1 MAKEQIA
8 VAELVLNMILGK
20 TGGTR
25 ADYFPQKPDFPFDAP
40 YEQAFERATPES
52 QGISS
57 NLFAALL
64 RELDV
69 SKDTEMHHFMALR
82 HGRVIC
88 ECNFAPYPK
97 GMWHVT
103 HSMCKSI
110 TGMAIGMLV
119 EEGKLKLDE
128 NIYDIFSEHVNVLSK
143 IFRPVITVEHLL
155 TMTSGVTFNESGIVS
170 GNDWLGSF
178 LNSPVN
184 GKPGTEF
191 QYNSLNTYVLS
202 AIVTKR
208 TGETLTEYLT
218 PRLFEPLGITKYYWE
233 TCPKGITKGGWGLF
247 ICTEDMAKLG
257 QLYLQ
262 KGNWKGRQLI
272 SEYWVEISTARHQKT
287 QNDTYGYG
295 YQLWMEQRPGSF
307 EYNGMLGQNVVIYPD
322 MDMVLVTNAGNKE
335 LFQDCI
341 MLNIIRK
348 YFPADYHPAEILPE
362 DHLSYGLLKRLC
374 GELENGK
381 NNTPVSSGFR
391 ESSLLGGWKRNT
403 ASRRNNSVRK
413 YSYRTSVPA
422 DFPSG
427 YRSFMQAI
435 SGRTYVMEKQHIG
448 IAPLFIQVF
457 HNNMT
462 DGITKISFK
471 YDEGIFYVS
480 FNEGDVVHRL
490 SVGFRKAANGCVDL
504 HGEHYLV
511 ATLGEFTRDENCTPV
526 LKLEITFI
534 EECVKRKAHIFFHED
549 NEIEIRWNETPGR
562 KMILAGLNS
571 ITEELSGNF
580 LYNSLLGDNNITTE
594 LLHRLMEQTIEPV
607 VWGQAEEPTKEDAIE
622 IMDFTDSTGDV
633 NVSDMAFTDAET
645 GNFEE

>member
-25 ADYFPQKPDFPFDAP
+25 VDYFPQKPDFPFDAV
-40 YEQAFERATPES
+40 YEQAFVRATPES

-57 NLFAALL
+57 DLFAALL
-64 RELDV
+64 RELNA

-82 HGRVIC
+82 HGKVIC

-97 GMWHVT
+97 GMWHIT

-110 TGMAIGMLV
+110 TGMAIGMLI
-119 EEGKLKLDE
+119 EEEKLKLDE
-128 NIYDIFSEHVNVLSK
+128 NIYDIFSDHINAFSK
-143 IFRPVITVEHLL
+143 IFRPVITVENLL

-178 LNSPVN
+178 LNASVN

-218 PRLFEPLGITKYYWE
+218 PRLFGPLGITKYYWE

-247 ICTEDMAKLG
+247 LCAEDMAKLG

-262 KGNWKGRQLI
+262 RGKWNGQQLV
-272 SEYWVEISTARHQKT
+272 SEYWIEISTARHLKT

-307 EYNGMLGQNVVIYPD
+307 EYNGMLGQNVIIYPD

-335 LFQDCI
+335 MFQDCI

-348 YFPADYHPAEILPE
+348 YFPVNYHPADVLPE
-362 DHLSYGLLKRLC
+362 NPLSYSLLKRLC
-374 GELENGK
+374 GELENGE
-381 NNTPVSSGFR
+381 NNNRST
-391 ESSLLGGWKRNT
+391 SLRRGWKRNVV
-403 ASRRNNSVRK
+403 SRRKHSDKK
-413 YSYRTSVPA
+413 YSYRISAAV
-422 DFPSG
+422 DRPSDHH
-427 YRSFMQAI
+427 SFMRAV
-435 SGRTYVMEKQHIG
+435 SGRTYVMEQQNIG
-448 IAPLFIQVF
+448 IAPLFVQVF

-462 DGITKISFK
+462 DGISEISFT
-471 YDEGIFYVS
+471 YDAGNFYVS
-480 FNEGDVVHRL
+480 FTEGEVIHKL
-490 SVGFRKAANGCVDL
+490 PVGFGRAADGCVDL

-511 ATLGEFTRDENCTPV
+511 ATLGEFARDENDIPV

-534 EECVKRKAHIFFHED
+534 EECVKRKVHIFYHED
-549 NEIEIRWNETPGR
+549 NGIEIRWNETPGK
-562 KMILAGLNS
+562 KMILAGLSS

-580 LYNSLLGDNNITTE
+580 LYNSLLGDHNITTE

-607 VWGQAEEPTKEDAIE
+607 VRGYLKKPEE
-622 IMDFTDSTGDV
+622 TDSIYPD
-633 NVSDMAFTDAET
+633 E
-645 GNFEE
+645 

>member
-25 ADYFPQKPDFPFDAP
+25 VDYFPQKPDFPFDAV
-40 YEQAFERATPES
+40 YEQAFVRATPES

-57 NLFAALL
+57 DLFAALL
-64 RELDV
+64 RELDA

-82 HGRVIC
+82 HGKVIC

-97 GMWHVT
+97 GMWHIT

-110 TGMAIGMLV
+110 TGMAIGMLI
-119 EEGKLKLDE
+119 EEEKLKLDE
-128 NIYDIFSEHVNVLSK
+128 NIYDIFSDHINAFSK
-143 IFRPVITVEHLL
+143 IFRPVITVENLL

-178 LNSPVN
+178 LNASVN
-184 GKPGTEF
+184 GKSGTEF

-218 PRLFEPLGITKYYWE
+218 PRLFGPLGITKYYWE

-247 ICTEDMAKLG
+247 LCAEDMAKLG

-262 KGNWKGRQLI
+262 RGKWNGQQLV
-272 SEYWVEISTARHQKT
+272 SEYWIEISTARHLKT

-307 EYNGMLGQNVVIYPD
+307 EYNGMLGQNVIIYPD

-335 LFQDCI
+335 MFQDCI

-348 YFPADYHPAEILPE
+348 YFPVNYHPADVLPE
-362 DHLSYGLLKRLC
+362 NPLSYSLLKRLC
-374 GELENGK
+374 GELENGE
-381 NNTPVSSGFR
+381 NNNRST
-391 ESSLLGGWKRNT
+391 SLRGRWKRNVV
-403 ASRRNNSVRK
+403 SRRKHSDKK
-413 YSYRTSVPA
+413 YSYRISAAV
-422 DFPSG
+422 DRPSDHH
-427 YRSFMQAI
+427 SFMRAV
-435 SGRTYVMEKQHIG
+435 SGRTYVMEQQNIG
-448 IAPLFIQVF
+448 IAPLFVQVF

-462 DGITKISFK
+462 DGISEISFT
-471 YDEGIFYVS
+471 YDAGNFYVS
-480 FNEGDVVHRL
+480 FTEGEVIHKL
-490 SVGFRKAANGCVDL
+490 PVGFGRAADGCVDL

-511 ATLGEFTRDENCTPV
+511 ATLGEFARDENDIPV

-534 EECVKRKAHIFFHED
+534 EECVKRKVHIFFHED
-549 NEIEIRWNETPGR
+549 NGIEIRWNETPGK
-562 KMILAGLNS
+562 KMILAGLSS

-580 LYNSLLGDNNITTE
+580 LYNSLLGDHNITTTE
-594 LLHRLMEQTIEPV
+594 LLHRLMEQTIEPAV
-607 VWGQAEEPTKEDAIE
+607 RGYLKSSKE
-622 IMDFTDSTGDV
+622 TDSID
-633 NVSDMAFTDAET
+633 TDE
-645 GNFEE
+645 

>member
-25 ADYFPQKPDFPFDAP
+25 VDYFPQKPDFPFDAV
-40 YEQAFERATPES
+40 YEQAFVRATPES

-57 NLFAALL
+57 DLFAALL
-64 RELDV
+64 RELDA

-82 HGRVIC
+82 HGKVIC

-97 GMWHVT
+97 GMWHIT

-110 TGMAIGMLV
+110 TGMAIGMLI
-119 EEGKLKLDE
+119 EEEKLKLDE
-128 NIYDIFSEHVNVLSK
+128 NIYDIFPDHINAFSK
-143 IFRPVITVEHLL
+143 IFRPVITVENLL

-178 LNSPVN
+178 LNASVN

-218 PRLFEPLGITKYYWE
+218 PRLFGPLGITKYYWE

-247 ICTEDMAKLG
+247 LCAEDMAKLG

-262 KGNWKGRQLI
+262 RGKWNGQQLV
-272 SEYWVEISTARHQKT
+272 SEYWIEISTARHLKT

-307 EYNGMLGQNVVIYPD
+307 EYNGMLGQNVIIYPD

-335 LFQDCI
+335 MFQDCI

-348 YFPADYHPAEILPE
+348 YFPVNYHPADVLPE
-362 DHLSYGLLKRLC
+362 NPLSYSLLKRLC
-374 GELENGK
+374 GELENGE
-381 NNTPVSSGFR
+381 NNNRST
-391 ESSLLGGWKRNT
+391 SLRGGWKRNVV
-403 ASRRNNSVRK
+403 SRRKHSDKK
-413 YSYRTSVPA
+413 YSYRISAAV
-422 DFPSG
+422 DRPSDHH
-427 YRSFMQAI
+427 SFMRAV
-435 SGRTYVMEKQHIG
+435 SGRTYVMEQQNIG
-448 IAPLFIQVF
+448 IAPLFVQVF

-462 DGITKISFK
+462 DGISEISFT
-471 YDEGIFYVS
+471 YDAGNFYVS
-480 FNEGDVVHRL
+480 FTEGEVIHKL
-490 SVGFRKAANGCVDL
+490 PVGFGRAADGCVDL

-511 ATLGEFTRDENCTPV
+511 ATLGEFARDENDIPV

-534 EECVKRKAHIFFHED
+534 EECVKRKTHIFFHED
-549 NEIEIRWNETPGR
+549 DKIEIRWNETPGK
-562 KMILAGLNS
+562 KMILAGLSS

-580 LYNSLLGDNNITTE
+580 LYNSLLGDHNITTE

-607 VWGQAEEPTKEDAIE
+607 VRGYLKRPE
-622 IMDFTDSTGDV
+622 
-633 NVSDMAFTDAET
+633 ET
-645 GNFEE
+645 GSIDTDE

>member
-25 ADYFPQKPDFPFDAP
+25 VDYFPQKPDFPFDAV
-40 YEQAFERATPES
+40 YEQAFVRATPES

-57 NLFAALL
+57 DLFAALL
-64 RELDV
+64 RELDT

-82 HGRVIC
+82 HGKVIC

-97 GMWHVT
+97 GMWHIT

-110 TGMAIGMLV
+110 TGMAIGMLI
-119 EEGKLKLDE
+119 EEEKLKLDE
-128 NIYDIFSEHVNVLSK
+128 NIYDIFPDHINAFSK
-143 IFRPVITVEHLL
+143 IFRPVITVENLL

-178 LNSPVN
+178 LNASVN

-218 PRLFEPLGITKYYWE
+218 PRLFGPLGITKYYWE

-247 ICTEDMAKLG
+247 LCAEDMAKLG

-262 KGNWKGRQLI
+262 RGKWNGQQLV
-272 SEYWVEISTARHQKT
+272 SEYWIEISTARHLKT

-307 EYNGMLGQNVVIYPD
+307 EYNGMLGQNVIIYPD

-335 LFQDCI
+335 MFQDCI

-348 YFPADYHPAEILPE
+348 YFPVNYHPADVLPE
-362 DHLSYGLLKRLC
+362 NPLSHSLLKRLC
-374 GELENGK
+374 GELENGE
-381 NNTPVSSGFR
+381 NNNRST
-391 ESSLLGGWKRNT
+391 SLRGGWKRNVV
-403 ASRRNNSVRK
+403 SRRKHSDKK
-413 YSYRTSVPA
+413 YSYRVSAAV
-422 DFPSG
+422 DRPSDHH
-427 YRSFMQAI
+427 SFMRAV
-435 SGRTYVMEKQHIG
+435 SGRTYVMEQQNIG
-448 IAPLFIQVF
+448 IAPLFVQVF

-462 DGITKISFK
+462 DGISEISFT
-471 YDEGIFYVS
+471 YDAGNFCVS
-480 FNEGDVVHRL
+480 FTEGEVIHKL
-490 SVGFRKAANGCVDL
+490 PVGFGKAADGCVDL

-511 ATLGEFTRDENCTPV
+511 ATLGEFARDENDIPV

-549 NEIEIRWNETPGR
+549 DEIEIGWNETPGK
-562 KMILAGLNS
+562 KMILAGLSS

-580 LYNSLLGDNNITTE
+580 LYNSLLGDHNITTE

-607 VWGQAEEPTKEDAIE
+607 VRGYLKRPEE
-622 IMDFTDSTGDV
+622 TDSID
-633 NVSDMAFTDAET
+633 TDE
-645 GNFEE
+645 

>member
-25 ADYFPQKPDFPFDAP
+25 VDYFPQKPDFPFDAV
-40 YEQAFERATPES
+40 YEQAFVRATPES

-57 NLFAALL
+57 DLFAALL
-64 RELDV
+64 RELDT

-82 HGRVIC
+82 HGKVIC

-97 GMWHVT
+97 GMWHIT

-110 TGMAIGMLV
+110 TGMAIGMLI
-119 EEGKLKLDE
+119 EEEKLKLDE
-128 NIYDIFSEHVNVLSK
+128 NIYDIFSDHINAFSK
-143 IFRPVITVEHLL
+143 IFRPVITVENLL

-178 LNSPVN
+178 LNASVN

-218 PRLFEPLGITKYYWE
+218 PRLFGPLGITKYYWE

-247 ICTEDMAKLG
+247 LCAEDMAKLG

-262 KGNWKGRQLI
+262 RGKWNGQQLV
-272 SEYWVEISTARHQKT
+272 SEYWIEISTARHLKT

-307 EYNGMLGQNVVIYPD
+307 EYNGMLGQNVIIYPD

-335 LFQDCI
+335 MFQDCI

-348 YFPADYHPAEILPE
+348 YFPVNYHPADVLPE
-362 DHLSYGLLKRLC
+362 NPLSYSLLKRLC
-374 GELENGK
+374 GELENGE
-381 NNTPVSSGFR
+381 NNNRST
-391 ESSLLGGWKRNT
+391 SLRGGWKRNVV
-403 ASRRNNSVRK
+403 SRRKHSDKK
-413 YSYRTSVPA
+413 YSYRISAAV
-422 DFPSG
+422 DRPSDHH
-427 YRSFMQAI
+427 SFMRAV
-435 SGRTYVMEKQHIG
+435 SGRTYVMEQQNIG
-448 IAPLFIQVF
+448 IAPLFVQVF

-462 DGITKISFK
+462 DGISEISFT
-471 YDEGIFYVS
+471 YDAGNFYVS
-480 FNEGDVVHRL
+480 FTEGEVIHKL
-490 SVGFRKAANGCVDL
+490 PVGFGRAADGCVDL

-511 ATLGEFTRDENCTPV
+511 ATLGEFARDENDIPV

-534 EECVKRKAHIFFHED
+534 EECVKRKVHIFFHED
-549 NEIEIRWNETPGR
+549 NGIEIRWNETPGK
-562 KMILAGLNS
+562 KMILSGLSS

-580 LYNSLLGDNNITTE
+580 LYNSLLGDHNITTE

-607 VWGQAEEPTKEDAIE
+607 VRGYLNKPEE
-622 IMDFTDSTGDV
+622 TDSIDP
-633 NVSDMAFTDAET
+633 DE
-645 GNFEE
+645 